1 MAKKK
6 KNESGMTSRDIEK
19 VQILAVT
26 KDGQHLMAISEDK
39 FLIDAIV
46 TFCQFARLKGELFEQ
61 CSLKELMDNGR
72 VETSKAE

>member
-19 VQILAVT
+19 VQILAII
-26 KDGQHLMAISEDK
+26 KDGKYLMAISEDK

-46 TFCQFARLKGELFEQ
+46 TFCQFARLKSELFEQ
-61 CSLKELMDNGR
+61 CSLKELIDNGR
-72 VETSKAE
+72 VETSKTE